1 MWILRASIDEQ
12 ELVFRLSP
20 GTGRTLGRAAQA
32 DFVVGHALV
41 SRVHCRLTAT
51 ENDLVVEDL
60 KSTNGTFVNE
70 TRVESATLEHG
81 DCVRVGHV
89 EFSVSRKASEEAEEA
104 GRRPRGA
111 GEGRK
116 RPVDGPEAPEEVEEA
131 G

>member
-1 MWILRASIDEQ
+1 MWILHASFDER

-20 GTGRTLGRAAQA
+20 GTGRTLGRATQA

-51 ENDLVVEDL
+51 EDHLVVEDL

-70 TRVESATLEHG
+70 ARVESATLEHG

-89 EFSVSRKASEEAEEA
+89 EFSVSC
-104 GRRPRGA
+104 
-111 GEGRK
+111 
-116 RPVDGPEAPEEVEEA
+116 EAPEEVEDA